1 MVKDRNGP
9 HAGRDRTVAQE
20 PIIRAF
26 FDEPTNTVS
35 YLVAD
40 PATRRAAVIDPVFD
54 DDPNAGEVDTRSVD
68 ANLKAANEAGYTIVS
83 TLETHTHEGSGRGKR
98 GPARAP
104 GTGPGKR
111 VPGAGPRTGSR
122 KTTEEGEV
130 HRALPP
136 SHPSDAPDRPYFSRR
151 PHPPAGQFCPNT

>member
-83 TLETHTHEGSGRGKR
+83 TLETHTHEGSGPRETR
-98 GPARAP
+98 ASSARA
-104 GTGPGKR
+104 GH
-111 VPGAGPRTGSR
+111 RTGKACPRRWTACGGDGWR
-122 KTTEEGEV
+122 K
-130 HRALPP
+130 
-136 SHPSDAPDRPYFSRR
+136 
-151 PHPPAGQFCPNT
+151 